1 MIALYYLAP
10 LDRQPDARAALWLAV
25 GLVALVV
32 AVVYQAGAIAGSE
45 TPRLRAI
52 ETVTVGLPALLL
64 LDATAYVLMSY
75 EDSSSFSE
83 HLSRTDALYFTMTV
97 FTTVGFGDITPVQQ
111 SARIVT
117 MTQMVVGLL
126 AVGVVA
132 RRLLGA
138 VHKALAN
145 DPGGEQRSL
154 EPLHH
159 DHE

>member
-97 FTTVGFGDITPVQQ
+97 FTTVGFGDI
-111 SARIVT
+111 VT